1 MDDPKITVRWVRNDG
16 ELLATAPEAQGHAPV
31 TLRPDIMNPLR
42 EVVTEMWNV
51 PVVPSMNTGASDG
64 VYTDA
69 AGMPTYGVTAVGI
82 DTNDIRAHGKD
93 ERIRTEAYYQGVDFY
108 YRYLKALTGGNGA
121 ASKAQ

>member
-1 MDDPKITVRWVRNDG
+1 
-16 ELLATAPEAQGHAPV
+16 
-31 TLRPDIMNPLR
+31 
-42 EVVTEMWNV
+42 MWSV